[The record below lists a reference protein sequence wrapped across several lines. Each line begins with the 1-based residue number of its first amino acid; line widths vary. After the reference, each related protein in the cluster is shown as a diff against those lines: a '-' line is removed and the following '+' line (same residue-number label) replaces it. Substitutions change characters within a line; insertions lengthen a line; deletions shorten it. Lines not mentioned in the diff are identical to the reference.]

1 MDNNQRETKSRLTQS
16 KRNMF
21 NGELLDQNIVEK
33 YKGTFTS
40 LNSKK
45 RKELE
50 ASLGWLFL
58 TDNIK
63 KKTREKIQNQMR
75 KNDGMALIF
84 AVIGVLANIIAST
97 IYITFEQV
105 KGI

>member
-1 MDNNQRETKSRLTQS
+1 MENNERVHKRRQSRQS
-16 KRNMF
+16 IIR
-21 NGELLDQNIVEK
+21 GELDQNIVEK
-33 YKGTFTS
+33 VKGSFTS

-75 KNDGMALIF
+75 KNDGLALIF

-97 IYITFEQV
+97 IYVTFEQV
-105 KGI
+105 SGR